1 MNAIGGLDRNRS
13 VNQGFLVTGRQP
25 DIHFIC
31 PSQTVK
37 SRCVDVVPH
46 KEKPGILLFNS
57 EVLSVTD
64 ISFIVLTSR
73 D

>member
-1 MNAIGGLDRNRS
+1 MDGIFECNRGLDRNRS

-37 SRCVDVVPH
+37 SHCVEVVPH
-46 KEKPGILLFNS
+46 NGE
-57 EVLSVTD
+57 TRYT
-64 ISFIVLTSR
+64 FI
-73 D
+73 